1 MFLLRSVFRN
11 FPAASRAVVA
21 ALSLTSV
28 LFAGIRLFYHHDRP
42 AIFLLGD
49 SGIGNYRLEPGQR
62 LQDMMERMIP
72 GTHVENWAEP
82 GAAPLDF
89 FLQLSRG
96 ELVAGT
102 PQTVVIAFDPAKFL
116 DDAGTCR
123 LDEDGVNL
131 RWIPWNREGLALFR
145 SLTPRQ
151 RNAALAQQASVPFY
165 AVADVGRAL
174 WLRYVLWPRDRAR
187 MRIADAER
195 RRQIEVKTMEQAR
208 GLEADKLV
216 DERDFANLPRT
227 RDAEFLLRSLRNKG
241 VETRV
246 LLLPFG
252 NPGLIRKI
260 CSAGVLAKQD
270 SVDVLMQH
278 WLQNMKVSY
287 LDFNAPAEITHFP
300 DSAWDDLA
308 HPKSPAAFA
317 YISERLSQILAPPG
331 PLAESSHMSAMS
343 SPSRD

>member
-1 MFLLRSVFRN
+1 MFLLRSVFKN

-21 ALSLTSV
+21 ALSLT
-28 LFAGIRLFYHHDRP
+28 LLLLAGIRLYFHYDRP

-62 LQDMMERMIP
+62 LQDLMERMIP

-96 ELVAGT
+96 ELVAGI

-116 DDAGTCR
+116 DDASTCR

-131 RWIPWNREGLALFR
+131 RWIPWNREGLSLFL

-165 AVADVGRAL
+165 AVADMGRAL

-187 MRIADAER
+187 MRISDAER
-195 RRQIEVKTMEQAR
+195 RKLIEVKTLEQAR
-208 GLEADKLV
+208 GLEAEKLV
-216 DERDFANLPRT
+216 DERAYAKLPRT
-227 RDAEFLLRSLRNKG
+227 RDAEFLLRSLQNKG

-252 NPGLIRKI
+252 NPGLIHKI
-260 CSAGVLAKQD
+260 CSASVQAKHD

-278 WLQNMKVSY
+278 WLRSMNVSY
-287 LDFNAPAEITHFP
+287 IDFNAPAEIIHFP
-300 DSAWDDLA
+300 DSTWDDLA

-317 YISERLSQILAPPG
+317 YISERLRQLLANPG
-331 PLAESSHMSAMS
+331 PWPESSHLSALS
-343 SPSRD
+343 SPFRD